1 MHDAFEHA
9 VVIEKLPLQIE
20 CIATFGK
27 KSRTLNEKA
36 TNGHFHLATGP
47 LIRVW
52 YSSLI
57 GILHVFKIRF
67 INFLKVN
74 YCLTVEYPVTR

>member
-27 KSRTLNEKA
+27 KSVT
-36 TNGHFHLATGP
+36 
-47 LIRVW
+47 
-52 YSSLI
+52 
-57 GILHVFKIRF
+57 
-67 INFLKVN
+67 LKV
-74 YCLTVEYPVTR
+74 